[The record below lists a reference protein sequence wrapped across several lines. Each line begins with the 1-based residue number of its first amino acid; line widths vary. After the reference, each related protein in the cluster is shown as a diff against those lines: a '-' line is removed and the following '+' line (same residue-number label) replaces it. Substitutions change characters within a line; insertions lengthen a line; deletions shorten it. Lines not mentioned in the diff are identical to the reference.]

1 MNNTAN
7 QSVRPKTC
15 KRNNNGI
22 LEVGGIEIPELVKKF
37 GSPLYIYDFETIDS
51 ITKDFKKAFEGRDI
65 HMMYAAKAF
74 MTKAICKIMQKENFG
89 LDCVSAGELYTAH
102 SADFDMKNIVFNG
115 NNKTCEELRIAI
127 DFGVQLFS
135 VDNFTEAKN
144 LDKVA
149 KEKNVKVNILL
160 RITPGIECHTH
171 EYIQTGNIDSKF
183 GFDLSQIDEI
193 VSLVVNDY
201 KNLNLVGLHAHLG
214 SQIFE
219 TQVYHDAVEVMMREA
234 KLIKDK
240 FGLNLDT
247 FNIGGGAGIKY
258 VESDEPISIYEIAD
272 VVKNSFDE
280 NCAKYGIEKPHLYI
294 EPGRCIVGTA
304 GITVYTVGSYKNV
317 PNGKKYVA
325 LDGGMADN
333 IRPALYEAEYTAEK
347 VSDIDVEKETV
358 TLAGRY
364 CESGDILIKNV
375 EMPKLQ
381 EGDLICLY
389 DTGAYCYSMS
399 SNYNRTL
406 KPSVVLVKDGKAQ
419 IMVKRQTFEELVE
432 NDEIPEMLK

>member
-115 NNKTCEELRIAI
+115 NNKTSEELRIAI

-381 EGDLICLY
+381 EGDLVCLY

>member
-280 NCAKYGIEKPHLYI
+280 NCAKYRIEKPHLYI

>member
-102 SADFDMKNIVFNG
+102 SAGFDMKNIVFNG

-304 GITVYTVGSYKNV
+304 GMTVYTVGSYKNV

-347 VSDIDVEKETV
+347 VSDINVEKETV

-381 EGDLICLY
+381 EGDMVCLY

-406 KPSVVLVKDGKAQ
+406 KPAVVLVKDGEAQ

-432 NDEIPEMLK
+432 DDEIPEMLK

>member
-381 EGDLICLY
+381 EGDLVCLY

-399 SNYNRTL
+399 SNYNRTM

>member
-183 GFDLSQIDEI
+183 GFDLSQINEI
-193 VSLVVNDY
+193 VSLVINDY

-304 GITVYTVGSYKNV
+304 GITVYTVGSYKNI

>member
-37 GSPLYIYDFETIDS
+37 GSPLYIYDFDTIDS

-102 SADFDMKNIVFNG
+102 LADFDMKNIVFNG

-381 EGDLICLY
+381 EGDLVCLY

-419 IMVKRQTFEELVE
+419 IMVKRQTFQELVE

>member
-127 DFGVQLFS
+127 DFGIQLFS

-201 KNLNLVGLHAHLG
+201 KNLKLVGLHAHLG

-381 EGDLICLY
+381 EGDLVCLY

>member
-37 GSPLYIYDFETIDS
+37 GSPLYIYDFDTIDS

-381 EGDLICLY
+381 EGDLVCLY

>member
-15 KRNNNGI
+15 KRNENNV

-102 SADFDMKNIVFNG
+102 SAGFDMKNIVFNG

-149 KEKNVKVNILL
+149 KEKNVTVNILL

-183 GFDLSQIDEI
+183 GFDLLQVEEI

-258 VESDEPISIYEIAD
+258 VESDEPISIYKIAD

-280 NCAKYGIEKPHLYI
+280 NCKKYGIEKPHLYI

-304 GITVYTVGSYKNV
+304 GMTVYTVGSYKNV
-317 PNGKKYVA
+317 PNGRKYVA
-325 LDGGMADN
+325 VDGGMADN
-333 IRPALYEAEYTAEK
+333 IRPALYEAAYTAEK

-375 EMPKLQ
+375 ELPKLQ
-381 EGDLICLY
+381 EGDLVCLY

-406 KPSVVLVKDGKAQ
+406 KPAVVLVKDGTAE

-432 NDEIPEMLK
+432 DDEIPEILK

>member
-15 KRNNNGI
+15 KRNENNV

-102 SADFDMKNIVFNG
+102 SAGFDMKNIVFNG

-149 KEKNVKVNILL
+149 KEKNVTVNILL

-183 GFDLSQIDEI
+183 GFDLLQVEEI

-258 VESDEPISIYEIAD
+258 VESDEPISIYKIAD

-280 NCAKYGIEKPHLYI
+280 NCKKYGIEKPHLYI

-304 GITVYTVGSYKNV
+304 GMTVYTVGSYKNV
-317 PNGKKYVA
+317 PNGRKYVA
-325 LDGGMADN
+325 VDGGMADN
-333 IRPALYEAEYTAEK
+333 IRPALYEATYTAEK

-375 EMPKLQ
+375 ELPKLQ
-381 EGDLICLY
+381 EGDLVCLY

-406 KPSVVLVKDGKAQ
+406 KPAVVLVKDGTAE

-432 NDEIPEMLK
+432 DDEIPEILK

>member
-15 KRNNNGI
+15 KRNHNGI

-381 EGDLICLY
+381 EGDLVCLY

>member
-193 VSLVVNDY
+193 VSLVINDY
-201 KNLNLVGLHAHLG
+201 KNLKLVGLHAHLG

>member
-37 GSPLYIYDFETIDS
+37 GSPLYIYDFDTIDS

-381 EGDLICLY
+381 EGDLVCLY

-399 SNYNRTL
+399 SNYNRTQ

-419 IMVKRQTFEELVE
+419 IMVKRQTFQELVE

>member
-1 MNNTAN
+1 MTSSTN
-7 QSVRPKTC
+7 QFIKPISTKINDAGNMEIGGCDVVKLAEKYETPLYVIDEKTLRSICKDYKQAFLKYPKT
-15 KRNNNGI
+15 R
-22 LEVGGIEIPELVKKF
+22 
-37 GSPLYIYDFETIDS
+37 
-51 ITKDFKKAFEGRDI
+51 
-65 HMMYAAKAF
+65 MMYASKALC
-74 MTKAICKIMQKENFG
+74 TSAISKILDEEGFG
-89 LDCVSAGELYTAH
+89 FDVVSGGEIYTVYKTGVNM
-102 SADFDMKNIVFNG
+102 SNVLFNG
-115 NNKTCEELRIAI
+115 SNKSFDELSLALDVGVGRI
-127 DFGVQLFS
+127 S
-135 VDNFTEAKN
+135 VDNFFELAL
-144 LDKVA
+144 LDEIAQSKGKIA
-149 KEKNVKVNILL
+149 DILL

-201 KNLNLVGLHAHLG
+201 KNLKLVGLHAHLG

-347 VSDIDVEKETV
+347 VSDIDVEKETARLSKELEKLEKEIKRLNGKLNNEGFLKKAPEQV
-358 TLAGRY
+358 VAGEKAKLADYEEKKKSVEGRI
-364 CESGDILIKNV
+364 S
-375 EMPKLQ
+375 
-381 EGDLICLY
+381 DLAKI
-389 DTGAYCYSMS
+389 
-399 SNYNRTL
+399 
-406 KPSVVLVKDGKAQ
+406 
-419 IMVKRQTFEELVE
+419 
-432 NDEIPEMLK
+432 

>member
-347 VSDIDVEKETV
+347 VSYIDVEKETV

-381 EGDLICLY
+381 EGDLVCLY

>member
-419 IMVKRQTFEELVE
+419 IMIKRQTFEELVE

>member
-258 VESDEPISIYEIAD
+258 VKSDEPISIYEIAD

>member
-149 KEKNVKVNILL
+149 KEKKVKVNILL

-381 EGDLICLY
+381 EGDLVCLY

>member
-193 VSLVVNDY
+193 VSLVVNEY

-381 EGDLICLY
+381 EGDLVCLY

-419 IMVKRQTFEELVE
+419 IMVKRQTFQELVE

>member
-258 VESDEPISIYEIAD
+258 IESDEPISIYEIAD

>member
-381 EGDLICLY
+381 EGDLVCLY

>member
-15 KRNNNGI
+15 KRNENNV

-37 GSPLYIYDFETIDS
+37 GSPLFIYDFETIDS

-102 SADFDMKNIVFNG
+102 SAGFDMKNIVFNG

-149 KEKNVKVNILL
+149 KEKNVTVNILL

-183 GFDLSQIDEI
+183 GFDLLQVEEI

-240 FGLNLDT
+240 FGLTLDT

-258 VESDEPISIYEIAD
+258 VESDEPISIYKIAD

-280 NCAKYGIEKPHLYI
+280 NCKKYGIEKPHLYI

-304 GITVYTVGSYKNV
+304 GMTVYTVGSYKNV
-317 PNGKKYVA
+317 PNGRKYVA
-325 LDGGMADN
+325 VDGGMADN
-333 IRPALYEAEYTAEK
+333 IRPALYEAAYTAEK
-347 VSDIDVEKETV
+347 VYDIDVEKETV

-375 EMPKLQ
+375 ELPKLQ
-381 EGDLICLY
+381 EGDLVCLY

-406 KPSVVLVKDGKAQ
+406 KPAVVLVKDGTAE

-432 NDEIPEMLK
+432 DDEIPEILK

>member
-347 VSDIDVEKETV
+347 VSNIDVEKETV

-381 EGDLICLY
+381 EGDLVCLY

-406 KPSVVLVKDGKAQ
+406 KPSVILVKDGKAQ

>member
-1 MNNTAN
+1 MTNTAN

-15 KRNNNGI
+15 KRNKNNV
-22 LEVGGIEIPELVKKF
+22 LEVGGVEIPKLVQDF

-102 SADFDMKNIVFNG
+102 SAGFDMKNIVFNG

-144 LDKVA
+144 LNKIA
-149 KEKNVKVNILL
+149 KEKNVTVNILL

-183 GFDLSQIDEI
+183 GFDLSQVDDV
-193 VSLVVNDY
+193 VSLIVNDY

-258 VESDEPISIYEIAD
+258 VESDEPISIYKIAD

-280 NCAKYGIEKPHLYI
+280 NCKKYGIEKPHLYI

-304 GITVYTVGSYKNV
+304 GMTVYTVGSYKNV
-317 PNGKKYVA
+317 PNGRKYVA
-325 LDGGMADN
+325 VDGGMADN
-333 IRPALYEAEYTAEK
+333 IRPALYEAAYTAEK
-347 VSDIDVEKETV
+347 VSDIDVEKETI

-364 CESGDILIKNV
+364 CESGDILIKDV
-375 EMPKLQ
+375 ELPKLK

-406 KPSVVLVKDGKAQ
+406 KPAVVLVKDGVAE

-432 NDEIPEMLK
+432 DDEIPEMLN

>member
-37 GSPLYIYDFETIDS
+37 GSPLYIYDFDTIDS
-51 ITKDFKKAFEGRDI
+51 VTKDFKKAFEGRDI

-381 EGDLICLY
+381 EGDLVCLY

-419 IMVKRQTFEELVE
+419 IMVKRQTFQELVE

>member
-102 SADFDMKNIVFNG
+102 SAGFDMKNIVFNG

-304 GITVYTVGSYKNV
+304 GMTVYTVGSYKNV

-347 VSDIDVEKETV
+347 VSDINVEKETV

-381 EGDLICLY
+381 EGDLVCLY

-406 KPSVVLVKDGKAQ
+406 KPAVVLVKDGEAQ

-432 NDEIPEMLK
+432 DDEIPEMLK

>member
-193 VSLVVNDY
+193 VSLVINDY

-432 NDEIPEMLK
+432 DDEIPEMLK

>member
-102 SADFDMKNIVFNG
+102 SAGFDMKNIVFNG

-304 GITVYTVGSYKNV
+304 GMTVYTVGSYKNV

-347 VSDIDVEKETV
+347 VSNIDVEKETV

-381 EGDLICLY
+381 EGDLVCLY

-406 KPSVVLVKDGKAQ
+406 KPAVVLVKDGEAQ

-432 NDEIPEMLK
+432 DDEIPEMLK

>member
-37 GSPLYIYDFETIDS
+37 GSPLYIYDFDTIDS

-381 EGDLICLY
+381 EGDLVCLY

-406 KPSVVLVKDGKAQ
+406 KPSVVLVKDGNAQ

>member
-201 KNLNLVGLHAHLG
+201 KNLKLVGLHAHLG

-381 EGDLICLY
+381 EGDLVCLY

>member
-347 VSDIDVEKETV
+347 VSDIDIEKETV

-381 EGDLICLY
+381 EGDLVCLY

-419 IMVKRQTFEELVE
+419 IMVKRQTFQELVE

>member
-1 MNNTAN
+1 MIKTAN
-7 QSVRPKTC
+7 QSVKPKTC
-15 KRNNNGI
+15 KRNDKGI
-22 LEVGGIEIPELVKKF
+22 LEIGGIEITKLVEKF
-37 GSPLYIYDFETIDS
+37 GSPLYVYDFATIDS

-74 MTKAICKIMQKENFG
+74 MTKAVCKIMQNENFG

-102 SADFDMKNIVFNG
+102 SAGFDMKNIVFNG
-115 NNKTCEELRIAI
+115 NNKSIEELNIAI

-144 LDKVA
+144 LNKVA
-149 KEKNVKVNILL
+149 KEKNVNVNILL

-183 GFDLSQIDEI
+183 GFDLSQIDNI
-193 VSLVVNDY
+193 VSLVINEY

-240 FGLNLDT
+240 FGLSLDT

-258 VESDEPISIYEIAD
+258 VETDEPISIYTIAD
-272 VVKNSFDE
+272 VIKKSFDE
-280 NCAKYGIEKPHLYI
+280 NCAKYEIENPHLYI
-294 EPGRCIVGTA
+294 EPGRCIVGTS
-304 GITVYTVGSYKNV
+304 GITVYKVGSYKQV
-317 PNGKKYVA
+317 PNGRKYVA
-325 LDGGMADN
+325 VDGGMADN
-333 IRPALYEAEYTAEK
+333 IRPALYDAAYTAEK
-347 VSDIDVEKETV
+347 VANTEDEKETV

-364 CESGDILIKNV
+364 CESGDILIKDI
-375 EMPKLQ
+375 ELPKLQ

-406 KPSVVLVKDGKAQ
+406 KPAAVLVKDGKAEVM
-419 IMVKRQTFEELVE
+419 IKRQTFEQLIE

>member
-102 SADFDMKNIVFNG
+102 SAGFDIKNIVFNG

-304 GITVYTVGSYKNV
+304 GMTVYTVGSYKNV

-381 EGDLICLY
+381 EGDLVCLY

-406 KPSVVLVKDGKAQ
+406 KPAVVLVKDGEAQ

-432 NDEIPEMLK
+432 DDEIPEMLK

>member
-37 GSPLYIYDFETIDS
+37 GSPLYIYDFDTIDS

-381 EGDLICLY
+381 EGDLVCLY

-419 IMVKRQTFEELVE
+419 IMVKRQTFQELVE

>member
-15 KRNNNGI
+15 KRNDNGI

-381 EGDLICLY
+381 EGDLVCLY

>member
-115 NNKTCEELRIAI
+115 NNKTSEELRIAI

-381 EGDLICLY
+381 EGDLVCLY

-419 IMVKRQTFEELVE
+419 IMVKRQTFQELVE

>member
-7 QSVRPKTC
+7 QSVKPKTC
-15 KRNNNGI
+15 HRNENGV
-22 LEVGGIEIPELVKKF
+22 LEIGGIEIPELVKKF
-37 GSPLYIYDFETIDS
+37 GSPLYIYDFETIKS
-51 ITKDFKKAFEGRDI
+51 ITNDFKKAFEGRDI

-102 SADFDMKNIVFNG
+102 AAGFDMKNIVFNG

-144 LDKVA
+144 LNKIA

-183 GFDLSQIDEI
+183 GFDLTQIDEI
-193 VSLVVNDY
+193 VSLVTTEY

-258 VESDEPISIYEIAD
+258 VESDEPISIYTIAN
-272 VVKNSFDE
+272 VIKKSFDE
-280 NCAKYGIEKPHLYI
+280 NCEKYGIEKPHLYI

-304 GITVYTVGSYKNV
+304 GITVYTVGSYKQV
-317 PNGKKYVA
+317 PNGRKYVA
-325 LDGGMADN
+325 VDGGMADN
-333 IRPALYEAEYTAEK
+333 IRPALYDAAYTAEK
-347 VSDIDVEKETV
+347 VSNADKQKETI

-364 CESGDILIKNV
+364 CESGDILIKDV

-381 EGDLICLY
+381 EGDLVCLY

-406 KPSVVLVKDGKAQ
+406 KPAAILVNNGEAQ
-419 IMVKRQTFEELVE
+419 IMVKRQSFEELVE
-432 NDEIPEMLK
+432 SDEIPEMLK

>member
-144 LDKVA
+144 LDKLA

>member
-193 VSLVVNDY
+193 VSLVINDY